1 MICSD
6 TVDGRLCVVTAS
18 GDDLWIVLGL
28 TVLCLFLSGA
38 VMFVLFQHVLQ
49 SITRINEA
57 LVYLATALTTGGH
70 DPDPGEDVGADATNI
85 VHLVGKKRA

>member
-1 MICSD
+1 MNCSD
-6 TVDGRLCVVTAS
+6 TLTGQVCIVPAG
-18 GDDLWIVLGL
+18 GDLWV
-28 TVLCLFLSGA
+28 VLCLLLSGA

-49 SITRINEA
+49 SIQRINKA